1 MISQKDIM
9 NLRETLYHTEK
20 TVTSNVSVAQK
31 AARRKLNLLELVE
44 EMKNVTKACG
54 ITGYP
59 RQQFHE
65 IKRNLLIGQN

>member
-31 AARRKLNLLELVE
+31 ATRRKLNLLELVE

-59 RQQFHE
+59 RQQFYE
-65 IKRNLLIGQN
+65 SRRNYQTY